1 MTEETSISR
10 INHVLL
16 PFYVHVGKIRD
27 SLNKTK
33 GSSIENASKAWDI
46 GKVAIDWYL
55 KKRRMALGSLYV
67 IKTSELIRRPNSF
80 SSSM

>member
-1 MTEETSISR
+1 MFDLPVVSRLRRYSLRTWNDENLTRSGLLFITEETSISR

-33 GSSIENASKAWDI
+33 GSSIENASKA
-46 GKVAIDWYL
+46 
-55 KKRRMALGSLYV
+55 
-67 IKTSELIRRPNSF
+67 
-80 SSSM
+80 